1 MKNKIVLKSQKDFE
15 KWVFASNLFA
25 KSRIMSSVALKQFNS
40 LSAVQRVG
48 IKKAFEECDRN
59 RRVIIP
65 KSEIDYAWQIS
76 VMVDSHIIA
85 TEYNI
90 DPLTV
95 IMCIN
100 PICRDNE
107 KIIVK

>member
-1 MKNKIVLKSQKDFE
+1 
-15 KWVFASNLFA
+15 
-25 KSRIMSSVALKQFNS
+25 MSCVALKQFNS
-40 LSAVQRVG
+40 LSAVQRAC
-48 IKKAFEECDRN
+48 IKKTFEEYEQKRKN
-59 RRVIIP
+59 KIP
-65 KSEIDYAWQIS
+65 KGEMDSAWQIS

-95 IMCIN
+95 IMCLN

>member
-1 MKNKIVLKSQKDFE
+1 MKNKGVFKSQKDLE
-15 KWVFASNLFA
+15 KWVVISNLFA
-25 KSRIMSSVALKQFNS
+25 KSRIMSSEALKQFNS
-40 LSAVQRVG
+40 LSAEQRAC
-48 IKKAFEECDRN
+48 IKKTFEEYEQKRKTK
-59 RRVIIP
+59 IP
-65 KSEIDYAWQIS
+65 KGGMASAWQIS

-100 PICRDNE
+100 PICKNNE